1 LAAAG
6 FWAMLKTRSRV
17 SDELTHRLTR
27 WRNSAVPIAQA
38 ASAAGLAWLVSVHVV
53 GHRSPFFAPIA
64 AVICVG
70 LAVDQR
76 RLRRAMELIVGVSLG
91 VGVGDVLISIIGT
104 GAWQIALLVA
114 LAMSIAVLLDGGAV
128 ITLQA
133 AVSTI
138 LVATLYFPG
147 ETSGVTRMVDAALG
161 GATALLVV
169 ALLPRTAWPVRDAP
183 PPPNST
189 SHENETWCGG

>member
-1 LAAAG
+1 MAAAG

-53 GHRSPFFAPIA
+53 AHRSPFFAPIA

-114 LAMSIAVLLDGGAV
+114 LAMSIAVLLDGGAI

-138 LVATLYFPG
+138 LVGHPNGGRGAGRRDRPV
-147 ETSGVTRMVDAALG
+147 SG
-161 GATALLVV
+161 GA
-169 ALLPRTAWPVRDAP
+169 P
-183 PPPNST
+183 PANRLACS
-189 SHENETWCGG
+189 

>member
-1 LAAAG
+1 
-6 FWAMLKTRSRV
+6 MLKTRSRV

-38 ASAAGLAWLVSVHVV
+38 ASAAGLASLVSVHVV

-91 VGVGDVLISIIGT
+91 
-104 GAWQIALLVA
+104 
-114 LAMSIAVLLDGGAV
+114 
-128 ITLQA
+128 
-133 AVSTI
+133 
-138 LVATLYFPG
+138 
-147 ETSGVTRMVDAALG
+147 
-161 GATALLVV
+161 
-169 ALLPRTAWPVRDAP
+169 
-183 PPPNST
+183 
-189 SHENETWCGG
+189 

>member
-1 LAAAG
+1 
-6 FWAMLKTRSRV
+6 
-17 SDELTHRLTR
+17 
-27 WRNSAVPIAQA
+27 
-38 ASAAGLAWLVSVHVV
+38 
-53 GHRSPFFAPIA
+53 
-64 AVICVG
+64 VICVG

-114 LAMSIAVLLDGGAV
+114 LAMSIAVLLDGGAI

-183 PPPNST
+183 PPNST